1 MKKLFLLFIL
11 ISGFLVAQSADQKK
25 ILDDSRSMME
35 LMEKKDYNGILNLTH
50 PAIFE
55 KVGRE
60 TMLEGFKAMFEGNEE
75 FKIELGKIDQNAF
88 KASEVFSGKDKVK
101 YAFVTYP
108 MNMKMTFLKEK
119 FDDEK
124 KTMMIGMME
133 VQGMKAKFVD
143 DHTIEMSKES
153 MTVAINDKST
163 GNVWKYVNYDET
175 NPLYASVIPV
185 EVMKKAKEYYADF
198 LIKQKENAN

>member
-1 MKKLFLLFIL
+1 MKKLFFIFIL
-11 ISGFLVAQSADQKK
+11 ISGFLMAQSADQKK
-25 ILDDSRSMME
+25 ILDDSRSMIE

-50 PAIFE
+50 PAIFD
-55 KVGRE
+55 KISRE
-60 TMLEGFKAMFEGNEE
+60 AMMEGFKAMFDGNEE
-75 FKIELGKIDQNAF
+75 FKIEIGKIDQNAF
-88 KASEVFSGKDKVK
+88 NTSEVFSGKDNVK
-101 YAFVTYP
+101 YAFVIYP
-108 MNMKMTFLKEK
+108 MKMKMTFLKEK

-133 VQGMKAKFVD
+133 AQGMKAKFLD
-143 DHTIEMSKES
+143 DHTVEINKES

-163 GNVWKYVNYDET
+163 GNVWKYINYDET

>member
-1 MKKLFLLFIL
+1 MKKLFFIFIL
-11 ISGFLVAQSADQKK
+11 ISGFLMAQSADQKK
-25 ILDDSRSMME
+25 ILDDSRSIMV

-55 KVGRE
+55 KISKE
-60 TMLEGFKAMFEGNEE
+60 TMVDAFKTMFEGNEE
-75 FKIELGKIDQNAF
+75 FKIEIGKIDENAF
-88 KASEVFSGKDKVK
+88 KASDVFSGKDNVK
-101 YAFVTYP
+101 YAFVTFP

-124 KTMMIGMME
+124 KKMMIGMME
-133 VQGMKAKFVD
+133 VQGMKARFLND
-143 DHTIEMSKES
+143 NTIEMSKES
-153 MTVAINDKST
+153 MTVALNDKST

-175 NPLYASVIPV
+175 NPLYASVIPT